1 MADDQKSN
9 NHLSSPTGGEGAVHY
24 HDYLQLDKIL
34 NAQFPESDK
43 CHASAHDEM
52 LFIIIHQAYELWFK
66 QLHYEVDSLHAIMR
80 KPSLN
85 DNSPELQ
92 TVVHRLNR
100 MGVILRVL
108 VHQIDILETMTPMD
122 FLDFRDMLRPA
133 SGFQSWQFKLLEA
146 KLGLKF
152 EYRHGKEYYTSQLRQ
167 EHIDIIKKAE
177 NEHSFLQQVNDWLER
192 MPTAPPPPR
201 GAAEAQGQ
209 LEQDADNLSEDDVY
223 EYHTADPAAY
233 ALLKQFVKEKRSRP
247 TEAED
252 ALWQQLREKL
262 WESCKFTRQHII
274 GHYIADFVCLPEKL
288 VIEVDGLMHQ
298 LPENKTT
305 DEERISWLESKGF
318 RVLRFNHTE
327 VLQHPGQV
335 LHKIYQALKKPHA
348 GSGTNIR
355 EAGAVANPPL
365 VGWEG
370 YDFWTAY
377 KEAYSNSLA
386 EAEKNNLAAFD
397 EVFFRQRESHYT
409 FSAKANRAALFIML
423 YRGYPLLQLPFQLLN
438 NLLDI
443 DEQLST
449 WRHRHMNMVHRMI
462 GTRIGTGGSSGKDY
476 LKSAADKHYIF
487 KEIAQLTS
495 FLIER
500 RKLPQLPKEIEASL
514 GFQTGF

>member
-1 MADDQKSN
+1 MRLLQKP
-9 NHLSSPTGGEGAVHY
+9 SPYSGNIYNMTPNVHY

-34 NAQFPESDK
+34 DAQHLESDK
-43 CHASAHDEM
+43 HNASAHDEM
-52 LFIIIHQAYELWFK
+52 LFIVIHQAYELWFK
-66 QLHYEVDSLHAIMR
+66 QLHHEVDSLLTIMR

-152 EYRHGKEYYTSQLRQ
+152 EYRHGQEYYTAFLRAEHVQL
-167 EHIDIIKKAE
+167 IKGAE
-177 NEHSFLQQVNDWLER
+177 KEQSFLQLVNDWLER
-192 MPTAPPPPR
+192 SPFF
-201 GAAEAQGQ
+201 
-209 LEQDADNLSEDDVY
+209 DD
-223 EYHTADPAAY
+223 
-233 ALLKQFVKEKRSRP
+233 KQ
-247 TEAED
+247 
-252 ALWQQLREKL
+252 L
-262 WESCKFTRQHII
+262 WENF
-274 GHYIADFVCLPEKL
+274 E
-288 VIEVDGLMHQ
+288 
-298 LPENKTT
+298 
-305 DEERISWLESKGF
+305 
-318 RVLRFNHTE
+318 
-327 VLQHPGQV
+327 
-335 LHKIYQALKKPHA
+335 A
-348 GSGTNIR
+348 GSDDLH
-355 EAGAVANPPL
+355 P
-365 VGWEG
+365 
-370 YDFWTAY
+370 FWTAY
-377 KEAYSNSLA
+377 KKAYQNSLA
-386 EAEKNNLAAFD
+386 EAEKHNLEAFD
-397 EVFFRQRESHYT
+397 EVFFQHRETHYT

-500 RKLPQLPKEIEASL
+500 RRLPQLPKEVERML
-514 GFQTGF
+514 GFAG